1 MQLESI
7 CSFQMYEVILQR
19 QTMDNALF
27 SGVINTQDLDCDKF
41 DDDDVVS
48 VNIQD
53 LDDDNGGCEYTVHRL
68 SW

>member
-1 MQLESI
+1 
-7 CSFQMYEVILQR
+7 
-19 QTMDNALF
+19 MDSALC
-27 SGVINTQDLDCDKF
+27 SGVINIEDLDCDKF

-53 LDDDNGGCEYTVHRL
+53 LDDDNGRCEYTVHRL